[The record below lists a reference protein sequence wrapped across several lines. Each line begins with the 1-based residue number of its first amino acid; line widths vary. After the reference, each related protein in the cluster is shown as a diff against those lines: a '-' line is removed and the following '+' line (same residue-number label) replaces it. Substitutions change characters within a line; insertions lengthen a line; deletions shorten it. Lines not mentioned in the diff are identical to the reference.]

1 VTIIFNIFVCYIT
14 ICKVIVDCLLQE
26 HLVCYGSENGSL
38 HCYDIINKE
47 NIWEIK
53 IGDTRVKCL
62 IKVDNRLVTALSDGH
77 VTVWEL
83 NGSKKPVES
92 CSLFLDCRITC
103 ICNNSLR

>member
-1 VTIIFNIFVCYIT
+1 VTIIFNIFVYYIT
-14 ICKVIVDCLLQE
+14 IRKVIVNYLLQE
-26 HLVCYGSENGSL
+26 NLVCYGSENGSL

-47 NIWEIK
+47 SIWEIK

-62 IKVDNRLVTALSDGH
+62 IKVDNRLVTALSNGH

>member
-1 VTIIFNIFVCYIT
+1 
-14 ICKVIVDCLLQE
+14 
-26 HLVCYGSENGSL
+26 LVCYGSENGSL

-47 NIWEIK
+47 SIWEIK